1 MGNGTSPQTIRT
13 IAMVGAGTMGTHISA
28 AAAAAGFDTRLYDLV
43 PAQLDRSIEQIDTT
57 ILPAIVNSGQL
68 PAPTSV
74 MEARARLTV
83 VHSLEQ
89 AVQGADWV
97 IEAIKEDLGVK
108 LEMFAQ
114 LNRVAAPT
122 TILSTN
128 SSSLPSRPLA
138 DVVDHPER
146 LLNTHFFAPI
156 WVRSMVELMTCGST
170 SDETFDAVAA
180 ACEAMGLV
188 VARVQG
194 ESKGFIINRI
204 WRAIKRESLRVVDEG
219 HGTPEDV
226 DRLFRLF
233 FTAESAPF
241 STMDLVGLDVV
252 ADIEKTYHAVATDPA
267 DVPIKTLTDKV
278 AAGELG
284 QKTGEGFY
292 TYPNPAYEDP
302 DFLKPKPAKD
312 S

>member
-1 MGNGTSPQTIRT
+1 MGNGTSPRTIRT

-28 AAAAAGFDTRLYDLV
+28 AAAAAGFDTRLYDLI
-43 PAQLDRSIEQIDTT
+43 PAQLDRSIEQIDTEV
-57 ILPAIVNSGQL
+57 LPAIVNSGQL
-68 PAPTSV
+68 PNATSV
-74 MEARARLTV
+74 MESRARLTV
-83 VHSLEQ
+83 VNTLEE

-97 IEAIKEDLGVK
+97 IEAIKEDLQVK
-108 LEMFAQ
+108 LGMFAQ
-114 LNRVAAPT
+114 LSKLAAPD

-128 SSSLPSRPLA
+128 SSSLPSSPLA
-138 DVVDHPER
+138 EVVEHPER

-156 WVRSMVELMTCGST
+156 WVRSMVELMTCGAT
-170 SDETFDAVAA
+170 SEATFDAVTE

-219 HGTPEDV
+219 HGTPQDV

-233 FTAESAPF
+233 FTADSAPF

-278 AAGELG
+278 EAGELG

-292 TYPNPAYEDP
+292 TYPNPEDLDP
-302 DFLKPKPAKD
+302 DFLKPKPARD